1 MLAMFRF
8 FTHKN
13 KPSGIGPI
21 SHFAGLASL
30 ALRSGG
36 HVRRDVAYCRHS
48 YAAPRSHR
56 ISAGAV

>member
-21 SHFAGLASL
+21 SDFAGLASL
-30 ALRSGG
+30 ALGG